1 MNFEIKYTQKLK
13 SLMNKVKLIQRYW
26 RVSLAYRRGRQQI
39 MNKINMKIEKVKTL
53 TNNLIKN
60 W

>member
-1 MNFEIKYTQKLK
+1 
-13 SLMNKVKLIQRYW
+13 MNKVKLIQRYW
-26 RVSLAYRRGRQQI
+26 RVSLAYRRGHQQI
-39 MNKINMKIEKVKTL
+39 MNRINMKIQKVKTL

>member
-1 MNFEIKYTQKLK
+1 MNFEI
-13 SLMNKVKLIQRYW
+13 KLIQRYW
-26 RVSLAYRRGRQQI
+26 RVSLAYRKGRQQI